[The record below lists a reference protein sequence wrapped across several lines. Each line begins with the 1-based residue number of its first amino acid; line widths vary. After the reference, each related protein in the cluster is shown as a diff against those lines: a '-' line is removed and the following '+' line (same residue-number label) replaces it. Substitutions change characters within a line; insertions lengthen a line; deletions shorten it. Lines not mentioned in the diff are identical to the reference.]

1 MKDLTDEEKLALA
14 AAEALRGAG
23 DVRKRLSLE
32 MSSGT
37 PSISDLAYAIK
48 TRLKEDYRIVD
59 KVKRKRLEKP
69 YGVDDL
75 RDIVGLRIVTLYRL
89 DAIDVIPILLDRIF
103 DNSGNDESNLFLNK
117 PVEEVKVFSL
127 NPLGDVQNLVGRIRP
142 LFAARGLSDRFY
154 VEDKS
159 SSYTSI
165 HIVAWCRGK
174 YRNQYR
180 SIPVEIQVRTAFE
193 DVWGEIDHSLKYK
206 PPEDDH
212 PAPMEEAQ
220 RENILAHLNVMKA
233 MIDGM
238 AQYADQIKIQIDEPK
253 ESFLKVV
260 RLRLAEKPTE
270 RIKAMSNI
278 PDRLDEAITAAI
290 GSSRMC
296 FERLSSPNSQP
307 GRAITAK
314 RRAID
319 ELKSVID
326 EVRNVPGL
334 VEGDR
339 AELLY
344 LLEMERALLLL
355 AYGSG
360 LAGWAGNQA
369 LVEASRVY
377 SRLEEQFPKRAL
389 VQYRLARSLDALGD
403 TLAAQL
409 KLEQL
414 IANIDA
420 MELPPTHWVRAAAR
434 RVLGVLYWKQSVRIM
449 EQPHAVGDTVKAAE
463 ATRLIAQAYAITKQG
478 LTLQVDEERDPDE
491 RDGTERDKAVNNLL
505 YYALELFG
513 DGKERSISEA
523 SYQIGDIGK
532 YIEYM
537 EGTASNE
544 ARDYRHVDT
553 LRKAYEF
560 VGNEGKALD
569 AAREVEAMLHARGVV
584 DRGGTSREEVMLR
597 AAQRLT
603 REAEAPEDLLEK

>member
-1 MKDLTDEEKLALA
+1 MKDLTHEEKLALA
-14 AAEALRGAG
+14 AIEALRGAG

-48 TRLKEDYRIVD
+48 TRLKEDYRIVE
-59 KVKRKRLEKP
+59 KVKRKRVDKS
-69 YGVDDL
+69 YDVDDL

-89 DAIDVIPILLDRIF
+89 DAIEVIPILLDRIF
-103 DNSGNDESNLFLNK
+103 DNSGNDESNLFLNR

-142 LFAARGLSDRFY
+142 LFAARGLADKFY

-253 ESFLKVV
+253 ESFLRVV

-278 PDRLDEAITAAI
+278 PDRLQEAITAAI

-296 FERLSSPNSQP
+296 FERLSSPSSQP

-326 EVRNVPGL
+326 EVREVCGL
-334 VEGDR
+334 AADDR

-377 SRLEEQFPKRAL
+377 SRLEEKFPTRAL
-389 VQYRLARSLDALGD
+389 IQYRLARSLDALGD

-414 IANIDA
+414 IENIDA
-420 MELPPTHWVRAAAR
+420 MELPSTHWVRAAAR

-449 EQPHAVGDTVKAAE
+449 EQPHATADSGKTAE
-463 ATRLIAQAYAITKQG
+463 ADRLIGRAYATTKESY
-478 LTLQVDEERDPDE
+478 TLVVDEEPEPDE
-491 RDGTERDKAVNNLL
+491 RDGTEQDKAVNNLL
-505 YYALELFG
+505 YYALELFS
-513 DGKERSISEA
+513 DGQERSLPDYGYE
-523 SYQIGDIGK
+523 QGDIQK
-532 YIEYM
+532 YLKYM
-537 EGTASNE
+537 ESTATKE
-544 ARDYRHVDT
+544 ARDYRHLDT

-560 VGNEGKALD
+560 VRNSEKALET
-569 AAREVEAMLHARGVV
+569 AHEVEAMLHARGVV

-603 REAEAPEDLLEK
+603 RVAEAVSDGPEI